1 MKKISLFIGHR
12 GTLVDY
18 DENTLEAFD
27 IAIKSGANCIEID
40 VRRTK
45 DKKLIVFHDK
55 TLTRATNG
63 TGKLKNL
70 TYNDIKNHKTKIR
83 NQRILLLEESLD
95 YITDKTQLIIHLK
108 DKRIEKDVLCLI
120 AKKGVLKNCIISGR
134 DVNKL
139 NTYRKAY
146 NSIKTCFNIT
156 KGRDLNLKEFIGKG
170 LRKNLKFIPDMI
182 NLRSD
187 LISNQFIKACY
198 INDIKSLA
206 WSFLGYNN
214 PLQVINGL
222 IDNQI
227 DGILFDDY
235 HNLKIIRKINL

>member
-55 TLTRATNG
+55 TLTRTVDG
-63 TGKLKNL
+63 RGKLKNL
-70 TYNDIKNHKTKIR
+70 TYNDIKNLKTKIR
-83 NQRILLLEESLD
+83 NQKIPLLEESMD

-108 DKRIEKDVLCLI
+108 DKRIEKDTLRLI
-120 AKKGVLKNCIISGR
+120 AKKGVLKNCTISGR
-134 DVNKL
+134 DANKL
-139 NTYRKAY
+139 NKYKKAY

-156 KGRDLNLKEFIGKG
+156 KGRDLNLKEFIEKG

-206 WSFLGYNN
+206 WGFLGYNN
-214 PLQVINGL
+214 PLQIINYL

-235 HNLKIIRKINL
+235 HNLKIIRKN